1 MFTDPQSVTYAA
13 VAKNLP
19 AIGRSSD
26 SSNYKL
32 ADSGGVV
39 YSLDLS
45 HSFAKRNRVV
55 ARLRRDAIV
64 VDPLVTA
71 TNFEASA
78 TATLTIDFPTVGLT
92 PTDAQLLAKA
102 LIGWASD
109 ANLLKLANGET

>member
-13 VAKNLP
+13 VAKSLP
-19 AIGRSSD
+19 AISRGVD
-26 SSNYKL
+26 SSTYKL
-32 ADSGGVV
+32 FDSGVV
-39 YSLDLS
+39 YDLS
-45 HSFAKRNRVV
+45 LSHAFAKRNRVV
-55 ARLRRDAIV
+55 ARLKRSAIV

-92 PTDAQLLAKA
+92 PADAQILAKA